1 MMNKAIARIGSIIV
15 MMIHGIFFFV
25 CFIMP
30 MTGVFSASMSDGSDG
45 IGGMIAL
52 EFWCASFLPIGILSV
67 LHFKKG

>member
-25 CFIMP
+25 CFIMS

-52 EFWCASFLPIGILSV
+52 EFWCAYFLPIGILSV
-67 LHFKKG
+67 CHFKKD

>member
-25 CFIMP
+25 CFIMS

-45 IGGMIAL
+45 IGGMIA
-52 EFWCASFLPIGILSV
+52 
-67 LHFKKG
+67 

>member
-15 MMIHGIFFFV
+15 MMIHGTFFFV

-52 EFWCASFLPIGILSV
+52 EFWRASFLPIGILSV